1 MPRTKHTFWRIC
13 LVGLMALTLT
23 ATMAVRL
30 LRLQLAAPAETK
42 TNGGAQKTTLYTRI
56 IPAARGE
63 ILDRYGRKLVAN
75 RISYQLTFDY
85 LLWSKS
91 RQNDVLMALTE
102 LCGSYGLTYED
113 HLPLTA
119 DGTAYQTDRSGE
131 DAMDKRLN
139 QFLQAQKWAET
150 MEPAE
155 LFQKLC
161 QRYRIDETL
170 TAETAR
176 TIAGIRFDLE
186 TGRFSTLEP
195 FVFLKEIPLELA
207 ICIGERAD
215 DLPGVRAETTYQR
228 EYQTIYAAHTLGHLG
243 LINADEYAELADQ
256 GYRSNDRV
264 GRDGAEKAF
273 ESDLHG
279 RAGYE
284 KLRLTADGH
293 VVDVLEDRPAEAG
306 SNVMLTIDIRLQAA
320 VERALAEQIELM
332 VAEGVEDPEKPQ
344 DVAGG
349 AAVVIDIATGDV
361 LAEASYPTYDLSRF
375 NELFNELNADERT
388 PMLNRAVS
396 GIYSPGSIFKMVT
409 SVAGLELGIITPE
422 TVIEDTGV
430 YRFYQDY
437 QPSCWLYSASR
448 MTHGDETVVTALRDS
463 CNIFFFDVGR
473 RIGIEQLAEYAR
485 AFGFGEYTGIELSG
499 ESRGYVASPESK
511 RKLEGRPWVN
521 GDTLAA
527 AIGQSSNLFTPLQ
540 MANAYAMIL
549 NDGKIYKPHVLK
561 AIRDPES
568 GRILSEVMPEVIH
581 SVDMDPKTYE
591 KIRRALR
598 ETCLTGT
605 AKNVLTTRL
614 VKVAGKTG
622 TGQTAGF
629 ADNYASWFISYA
641 PYDAPPEDQILVSIV
656 IEPQAGTEYQWWTP
670 FAANII
676 YQGIFGNQNFY
687 EAVKALRWQ
696 WLFPD
701 LEKYKNE

>member
-1 MPRTKHTFWRIC
+1 MS
-13 LVGLMALTLT
+13 LTLT

-195 FVFLKEIPLELA
+195 FVFLKEIPLKLA

-540 MANAYAMIL
+540 MANYIATLANGGTRYETHLLKYVCAS
-549 NDGKIYKPHVLK
+549 DYSSVLS
-561 AIRDPES
+561 ATQSVIA
-568 GRILSEVMPEVIH
+568 GRVEMSEQTYQTVMEGMSEVTEN
-581 SVDMDPKTYE
+581 
-591 KIRRALR
+591 
-598 ETCLTGT
+598 GT
-605 AKNVLTTRL
+605 AAGAFKNYRIHVG
-614 VKVAGKTG
+614 GKTG
-622 TGQTAGF
+622 SAQVSSGTA
-629 ADNYASWFISYA
+629 NS
-641 PYDAPPEDQILVSIV
+641 V
-656 IEPQAGTEYQWWTP
+656 
-670 FAANII
+670 FAAFAPFDEPEIAVVVVVEHGGSGNRIAPI
-676 YQGIFGNQNFY
+676 ARSIFDAYFALKETYQ
-687 EAVKALRWQ
+687 R
-696 WLFPD
+696 
-701 LEKYKNE
+701 

>member
-485 AFGFGEYTGIELSG
+485 VFGFGEYTGIELSG

-540 MANAYAMIL
+540 MANYIATLANGGTRYETHLLKYVCAS
-549 NDGKIYKPHVLK
+549 DYSSVLS
-561 AIRDPES
+561 ATQSVIA
-568 GRILSEVMPEVIH
+568 GRVEMSEQTYQTVMEGMSEVTEN
-581 SVDMDPKTYE
+581 
-591 KIRRALR
+591 
-598 ETCLTGT
+598 GT
-605 AKNVLTTRL
+605 AAGAFKNYRIHVG
-614 VKVAGKTG
+614 GKTG
-622 TGQTAGF
+622 SAQVSSGTA
-629 ADNYASWFISYA
+629 NS
-641 PYDAPPEDQILVSIV
+641 V
-656 IEPQAGTEYQWWTP
+656 
-670 FAANII
+670 FAAFAPFDEPEIAVVVVVEHGGSGNRIAPI
-676 YQGIFGNQNFY
+676 ARSIFDAYFALKETYQ
-687 EAVKALRWQ
+687 R
-696 WLFPD
+696 
-701 LEKYKNE
+701 

>member
-23 ATMAVRL
+23 AAMAVRL

-195 FVFLKEIPLELA
+195 FVLLKEIPLELA

-540 MANAYAMIL
+540 MANYIATLANGGTRYETHLLKYVCAS
-549 NDGKIYKPHVLK
+549 DYSSVLS
-561 AIRDPES
+561 ATQSVIA
-568 GRILSEVMPEVIH
+568 GRVEMSEQTYQTVMEGMSEVTEN
-581 SVDMDPKTYE
+581 
-591 KIRRALR
+591 
-598 ETCLTGT
+598 GT
-605 AKNVLTTRL
+605 AAGAFKNYRIHVG
-614 VKVAGKTG
+614 GKTG
-622 TGQTAGF
+622 SAQVSSGTA
-629 ADNYASWFISYA
+629 NS
-641 PYDAPPEDQILVSIV
+641 V
-656 IEPQAGTEYQWWTP
+656 
-670 FAANII
+670 FAAFAPFDEPEIAVVVVVEHGGSGNRIAPI
-676 YQGIFGNQNFY
+676 ARSIFDAYFALKETYQ
-687 EAVKALRWQ
+687 R
-696 WLFPD
+696 
-701 LEKYKNE
+701 

>member
-119 DGTAYQTDRSGE
+119 DGTAYRTDRSGE

-155 LFQKLC
+155 LFQNLC

-170 TAETAR
+170 TPEMAR

-207 ICIGERAD
+207 ICVGERAD

-540 MANAYAMIL
+540 MANYIATLANGGTRYETHLLKYVCAS
-549 NDGKIYKPHVLK
+549 DYSSVLS
-561 AIRDPES
+561 ATQSVIA
-568 GRILSEVMPEVIH
+568 GRVEMSEQTYQTVMEGMSEVTEN
-581 SVDMDPKTYE
+581 
-591 KIRRALR
+591 
-598 ETCLTGT
+598 GT
-605 AKNVLTTRL
+605 AAGAFKNYRIHVG
-614 VKVAGKTG
+614 GKTG
-622 TGQTAGF
+622 SAQVSSGTA
-629 ADNYASWFISYA
+629 NS
-641 PYDAPPEDQILVSIV
+641 V
-656 IEPQAGTEYQWWTP
+656 
-670 FAANII
+670 FAAFAPFDEPEIAVVVVVEHGGSGNRIAPI
-676 YQGIFGNQNFY
+676 ARSIFDAYFALKETYQ
-687 EAVKALRWQ
+687 R
-696 WLFPD
+696 
-701 LEKYKNE
+701 

>member
-264 GRDGAEKAF
+264 GQDGAEKAF

-540 MANAYAMIL
+540 MANYIATLANGGTRYETHLLKYVCAS
-549 NDGKIYKPHVLK
+549 DYSSVLS
-561 AIRDPES
+561 ATQSVIA
-568 GRILSEVMPEVIH
+568 GRVEMSEQTYQTVMEGMSEVTEN
-581 SVDMDPKTYE
+581 
-591 KIRRALR
+591 
-598 ETCLTGT
+598 GT
-605 AKNVLTTRL
+605 AAGAFKNYRIHVG
-614 VKVAGKTG
+614 GKTG
-622 TGQTAGF
+622 SAQVSSGTA
-629 ADNYASWFISYA
+629 NS
-641 PYDAPPEDQILVSIV
+641 V
-656 IEPQAGTEYQWWTP
+656 
-670 FAANII
+670 FAAFAPFDEPEIAVVVVVEHGGSGNRIAPI
-676 YQGIFGNQNFY
+676 ARSIFDAYFALKETYQ
-687 EAVKALRWQ
+687 R
-696 WLFPD
+696 
-701 LEKYKNE
+701 

>member
-42 TNGGAQKTTLYTRI
+42 TNGAAQKTTLYTRI

-485 AFGFGEYTGIELSG
+485 VFGFGEYTGIELSG

-540 MANAYAMIL
+540 MANYIATLANGGTRYETHLLKYVCAS
-549 NDGKIYKPHVLK
+549 DYSSVLS
-561 AIRDPES
+561 ATQSVIA
-568 GRILSEVMPEVIH
+568 GRVEMSEQTYQTVMEGMSEVTEN
-581 SVDMDPKTYE
+581 
-591 KIRRALR
+591 
-598 ETCLTGT
+598 GT
-605 AKNVLTTRL
+605 AAGAFKNYRIHVG
-614 VKVAGKTG
+614 GKTG
-622 TGQTAGF
+622 SAQVSSGTA
-629 ADNYASWFISYA
+629 NS
-641 PYDAPPEDQILVSIV
+641 V
-656 IEPQAGTEYQWWTP
+656 
-670 FAANII
+670 FAAFAPFDEPEIAVVVVVEHGGSGNRIAPI
-676 YQGIFGNQNFY
+676 ARSIFDAYFALKETYQ
-687 EAVKALRWQ
+687 R
-696 WLFPD
+696 
-701 LEKYKNE
+701 

>member
-1 MPRTKHTFWRIC
+1 
-13 LVGLMALTLT
+13 
-23 ATMAVRL
+23 
-30 LRLQLAAPAETK
+30 
-42 TNGGAQKTTLYTRI
+42 
-56 IPAARGE
+56 
-63 ILDRYGRKLVAN
+63 
-75 RISYQLTFDY
+75 
-85 LLWSKS
+85 
-91 RQNDVLMALTE
+91 
-102 LCGSYGLTYED
+102 
-113 HLPLTA
+113 
-119 DGTAYQTDRSGE
+119 
-131 DAMDKRLN
+131 MDKRLN

-155 LFQKLC
+155 LLQKLC

-540 MANAYAMIL
+540 MANYIATLANGGTRYETHLLKYVCAS
-549 NDGKIYKPHVLK
+549 DYSSVLS
-561 AIRDPES
+561 AIQS
-568 GRILSEVMPEVIH
+568 VIAGRVEMSEQTYQTVMEGMSEVTEN
-581 SVDMDPKTYE
+581 
-591 KIRRALR
+591 
-598 ETCLTGT
+598 GT
-605 AKNVLTTRL
+605 AAGAFKNYRIHVG
-614 VKVAGKTG
+614 GKTG
-622 TGQTAGF
+622 SAQVSSGTA
-629 ADNYASWFISYA
+629 NS
-641 PYDAPPEDQILVSIV
+641 V
-656 IEPQAGTEYQWWTP
+656 
-670 FAANII
+670 FAAFAPFDEPEIAVVVVVEHGGSGNRIAPI
-676 YQGIFGNQNFY
+676 ARSIFDAYFALKETYQ
-687 EAVKALRWQ
+687 R
-696 WLFPD
+696 
-701 LEKYKNE
+701 

>member
-388 PMLNRAVS
+388 PMLNWAVS

-540 MANAYAMIL
+540 MANYIATLANGGTRYETHLLKYVCAS
-549 NDGKIYKPHVLK
+549 DYSSVLS
-561 AIRDPES
+561 ATQSVIA
-568 GRILSEVMPEVIH
+568 GRVEMSEQTYQTVMEGMSEVTEN
-581 SVDMDPKTYE
+581 
-591 KIRRALR
+591 
-598 ETCLTGT
+598 GT
-605 AKNVLTTRL
+605 AAGAFKNYRIHVG
-614 VKVAGKTG
+614 GKTG
-622 TGQTAGF
+622 SAQVSSGTA
-629 ADNYASWFISYA
+629 NS
-641 PYDAPPEDQILVSIV
+641 V
-656 IEPQAGTEYQWWTP
+656 
-670 FAANII
+670 FAAFAPFDEPEIAVVVVVEHGGSGNRIAPI
-676 YQGIFGNQNFY
+676 ARSIFDAYFALKETYQ
-687 EAVKALRWQ
+687 R
-696 WLFPD
+696 
-701 LEKYKNE
+701 

>member
-279 RAGYE
+279 RAGYK

-306 SNVMLTIDIRLQAA
+306 NNVMLTIDIRLQAA

-540 MANAYAMIL
+540 MANYIATLANGGTRYETHLLKYVCAS
-549 NDGKIYKPHVLK
+549 DYSSVLS
-561 AIRDPES
+561 ATQSVIA
-568 GRILSEVMPEVIH
+568 GRVEMSEQTYQTVMEGMSEVTEN
-581 SVDMDPKTYE
+581 
-591 KIRRALR
+591 
-598 ETCLTGT
+598 GT
-605 AKNVLTTRL
+605 AAGAFKNYRIHVG
-614 VKVAGKTG
+614 GKTG
-622 TGQTAGF
+622 SAQVSSGTA
-629 ADNYASWFISYA
+629 NS
-641 PYDAPPEDQILVSIV
+641 V
-656 IEPQAGTEYQWWTP
+656 
-670 FAANII
+670 FAAFAPFDEPEIAVVVVVEHGGSGNRIAPI
-676 YQGIFGNQNFY
+676 ARSIFDAYFALKETYQ
-687 EAVKALRWQ
+687 R
-696 WLFPD
+696 
-701 LEKYKNE
+701 